1 MCTDLSE
8 KCIGKERES
17 GIDTGYILR
26 LEVILALT
34 FQISASSTSRSILNS
49 FLTILMEALGP
60 CRPDFV
66 VSCIPLN

>member
-26 LEVILALT
+26 LEVILSLT
-34 FQISASSTSRSILNS
+34 FQISASYASRSILNS
-49 FLTILMEALGP
+49 FLTILIETLGP
-60 CRPDFV
+60 YQPDFIF
-66 VSCIPLN
+66 SSIPLN